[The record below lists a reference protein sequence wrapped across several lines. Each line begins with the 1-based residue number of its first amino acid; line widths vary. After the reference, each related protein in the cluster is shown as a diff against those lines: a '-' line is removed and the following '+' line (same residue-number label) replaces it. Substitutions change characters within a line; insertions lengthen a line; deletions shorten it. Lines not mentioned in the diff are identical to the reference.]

1 MMRRPSSYVRSF
13 VKKGAAK
20 SFWVVVVVVVVIQR
34 GGETQKRINFN

>member
-20 SFWVVVVVVVVIQR
+20 SFWVVVVVVVVIQHW
-34 GGETQKRINFN
+34 GETQKRINFN

>member
-20 SFWVVVVVVVVIQR
+20 SFWVVVVVVVIQHW
-34 GGETQKRINFN
+34 GETQKIINFN